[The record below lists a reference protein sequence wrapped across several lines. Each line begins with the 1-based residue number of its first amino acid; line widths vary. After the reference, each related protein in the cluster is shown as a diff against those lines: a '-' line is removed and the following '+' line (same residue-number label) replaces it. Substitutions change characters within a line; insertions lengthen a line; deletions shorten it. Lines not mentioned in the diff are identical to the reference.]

1 MVTAAEHKA
10 VCDRVAKLEESFE
23 LFKKKCQLENKQ
35 LIEENAVLKEKLKEL
50 EVKQNM
56 LSTGSTGSNVKPI
69 FSSLFVNGSKTNK
82 LETNETNVLNAVAME
97 NDEIKKRERNLVVFG
112 LPESDK
118 ADEEKESDDKNKI
131 DELLKIMNVES
142 SKIKRIVRFKRGAT
156 DKPGVVLVELKNKDD
171 RLNIIKAAKKLKD
184 LENYKNVYFNFDLTS
199 AQKSLSKQLI
209 AERNRMNGELAS
221 ENFYYGI
228 RSNKLVKIQKK
239 NDN

>member
-1 MVTAAEHKA
+1 MK
-10 VCDRVAKLEESFE
+10 
-23 LFKKKCQLENKQ
+23 
-35 LIEENAVLKEKLKEL
+35 
-50 EVKQNM
+50 
-56 LSTGSTGSNVKPI
+56 
-69 FSSLFVNGSKTNK
+69 
-82 LETNETNVLNAVAME
+82 TNETNVLNAVAME
-97 NDEIKKRERNLVVFG
+97 NDEIKKRERNLVVFC

-131 DELLKIMNVES
+131 VELLKIMNVES
-142 SKIKRIVRFKRGAT
+142 SKIRRIVRFKRGAT

-184 LENYKNVYFNFDLTS
+184 SENYKNVYFNFDLTS

-239 NDN
+239 NNN